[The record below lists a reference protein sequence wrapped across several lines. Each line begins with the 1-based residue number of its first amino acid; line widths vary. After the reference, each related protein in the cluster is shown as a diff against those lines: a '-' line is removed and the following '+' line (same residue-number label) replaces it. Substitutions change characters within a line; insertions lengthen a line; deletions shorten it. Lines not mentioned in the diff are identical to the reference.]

1 MPRASRDESQR
12 QQSRSARGNV
22 TTRFHARVVR
32 AAEILS
38 IAGGIA
44 FAVAI
49 SNDVPVAKSVVER
62 VVFGIGM
69 GACWVLLMAREDST
83 NQRILGRG
91 LEEFVRVFVA
101 TAKLLAVVAVVVLVL
116 GVPIPRQT
124 LLIAIITG
132 FVGCMTA
139 HAVSSLYIASRRRR
153 DGASSTR
160 VLIVG
165 GPESAV
171 RMSDTMTKNPSLG
184 YIPVGTVEPPAPAI
198 QDPTMIEDPGYIVDA
213 ALSAAADY
221 IVIASS
227 TPLETEWLRALRF
240 GLSQAGIGLLIAPS
254 LVGLARPKITLES
267 IADVPL
273 IHVDEP
279 GYSSRSGWGK
289 ALFDRFV
296 AATGLLILSPIL
308 LAIAIAI
315 KVSDRGPVFYRPERI
330 GRDGESFRMWKF
342 RSMYQD
348 ADKRLAELRGS
359 GPQADDMFFKMKK
372 DPRITPVGRII
383 RRTSIDE
390 FPQLINVILG
400 EMSLVGPRPLV
411 HGEGHTFP
419 GFVERRQLVK
429 PGMTG
434 LWQVSGRS
442 DTTDEQR
449 VELDMYYVENWSIEQ
464 DVRILLRTVVT
475 VARGE
480 GAY

>member
-1 MPRASRDESQR
+1 M
-12 QQSRSARGNV
+12 
-22 TTRFHARVVR
+22 
-32 AAEILS
+32 
-38 IAGGIA
+38 GGIA
-44 FAVAI
+44 FAVLI
-49 SNDVPVAKSVVER
+49 SNDAPVAKSALER

-69 GACWVLLMAREDST
+69 AACWVLLLAREDST

-91 LEEFVRVFVA
+91 IEEFVRVCIA
-101 TAKLLAVVAVVVLVL
+101 TVKLLAVVAVVVLVL

-124 LLIAIITG
+124 LLIA
-132 FVGCMTA
+132 FVCCFAGCMAA
-139 HAVSSLYIASRRRR
+139 HLVSTMYIATRRRR
-153 DGASSTR
+153 HGASTTR
-160 VLIVG
+160 VLVVG
-165 GPESAV
+165 TPESAA
-171 RMSDTMTKNPSLG
+171 RMRATMTKNPSLG
-184 YIPVGTVEPPAPAI
+184 YVPVGVVEPPSPSAH
-198 QDPTMIEDPGYIVDA
+198 DMTMIEDPGYIVEA
-213 ALSAAADY
+213 ARRDVADY

-240 GLSQAGIGLLIAPS
+240 GLSEAGIGLLIAPS
-254 LVGLARPKITLES
+254 MVGLARPKITLES

-279 GYSSRSGWGK
+279 GYGSRSGWGK
-289 ALFDRFV
+289 ALFDRAL
-296 AATGLLILSPIL
+296 AATALLMLSPL
-308 LAIAIAI
+308 LLSVALAV

-330 GRDGESFRMWKF
+330 GRDGAPFRMWKF

-348 ADKRLAELRGS
+348 ADKRLAELRAS
-359 GPQADDMFFKMKK
+359 GAIPDDKFFKMQK
-372 DPRITPVGRII
+372 DPRITPVGRFI

-390 FPQLINVILG
+390 LPQLLNVMLG

-411 HGEGHTFP
+411 HGEGHSFP

-449 VELDMYYVENWSIEQ
+449 VELDLYYVENWSIEQ
-464 DVRILLRTVVT
+464 DLRILMRTVLT

>member
-1 MPRASRDESQR
+1 MLR
-12 QQSRSARGNV
+12 
-22 TTRFHARVVR
+22 T
-32 AAEILS
+32 AEIVS
-38 IAGGIA
+38 VFGGIA

-49 SNDVPVAKSVVER
+49 SNDVPVAKSVAER

-69 GACWVLLMAREDST
+69 AVCWVLLLAREDST

-91 LEEFVRVFVA
+91 IEEFVRVFVA
-101 TAKLLAVVAVVVLVL
+101 TGKLLAIVAVVVLVL

-124 LLIAIITG
+124 LGIAFICG
-132 FVGCMTA
+132 FVGCMSA
-139 HAVSSLYIASRRRR
+139 HLVSTVYIGSRRRR
-153 DGASSTR
+153 HGAASTR

-165 GPESAV
+165 TPESAV
-171 RMSDTMTKNPSLG
+171 QMRDTMTKNPALG
-184 YIPVGTVEPPAPAI
+184 YVPVGIVDPPVSTI
-198 QDPTMIEDPGYIVDA
+198 QDPTMIEDPGYIVGA
-213 ALSAAADY
+213 ARNAAAEY

-240 GLSQAGIGLLIAPS
+240 GLSEAGVGLLIAPS
-254 LVGLARPKITLES
+254 LVGLARPKVTLES
-267 IADVPL
+267 IGDVPL

-289 ALFDRFV
+289 ALFDRAV
-296 AATGLLILSPIL
+296 ATAGLLVLSPLL
-308 LAIAIAI
+308 LAVAIAI

-330 GRDGESFRMWKF
+330 GREGATFRMWKF

-348 ADKRLAELRGS
+348 ADKRLADLRANGAI
-359 GPQADDMFFKMKK
+359 PDDQFFKMQK
-372 DPRITPVGRII
+372 DPRITAVGRII

-390 FPQLINVILG
+390 FPQLLNVIFG

-449 VELDMYYVENWSIEQ
+449 VELDVYYVENWSIEQ
-464 DVRILLRTVVT
+464 DVRILLRTIVT
-475 VARGE
+475 VARGD